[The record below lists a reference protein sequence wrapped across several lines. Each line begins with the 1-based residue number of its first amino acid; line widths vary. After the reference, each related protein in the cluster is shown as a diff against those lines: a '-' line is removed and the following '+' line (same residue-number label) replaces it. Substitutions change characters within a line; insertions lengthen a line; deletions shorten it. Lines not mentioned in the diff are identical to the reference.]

1 VANANRLSLENYP
14 EHFQRYA
21 KSPDFRPMGA
31 GRVLCGRSKDG
42 SEIDLEISL
51 GYLETDDGM
60 LLIGTFRKLT
70 QRQRQGE

>member
-1 VANANRLSLENYP
+1 
-14 EHFQRYA
+14 
-21 KSPDFRPMGA
+21 MGA